1 MDYRWDFASV
11 LANRSLLLMGL
22 QNTLIL
28 GVVCLS
34 LGLFFGLF
42 VGAARFSGKPIFYY
56 PATAF
61 VEFFRNTPVLVQII
75 WFFLA
80 FPIIAPFQVNAFT
93 AATLGLTLNTV
104 AFSSEIYRAGLQSI
118 HRGQWEAGKAIGMS
132 YWQSLHLP
140 LQRRK
145 GQLLRRQRPARIL
158 EFDRRLVRLAFAAD
172 RKESQK
178 VHCALPGECGLVCP
192 AIIESYPRFATL
204 QAQNTPTASPRRRAI
219 RELPSARCHNTL
231 RGHRSTEHLG
241 GELAP

>member
-42 VGAARFSGKPIFYY
+42 VGAARFSGKPLFYY

-80 FPIIAPFQVNAFT
+80 FPIIAPFQINTFT

-132 YWQSLHLP
+132 YWQ
-140 LQRRK
+140 Q
-145 GQLLRRQRPARIL
+145 LRRIILPQAIRRMLPAFMNRAVELFKMTSLASVIAYGEL
-158 EFDRRLVRLAFAAD
+158 MHQAKTVSTLQFNPIEMYTSVALIFFAVLFPATILVR
-172 RKESQK
+172 
-178 VHCALPGECGLVCP
+178 
-192 AIIESYPRFATL
+192 RF
-204 QAQNTPTASPRRRAI
+204 
-219 RELPSARCHNTL
+219 ELRQ
-231 RGHRSTEHLG
+231 RS
-241 GELAP
+241 